1 MNALERN
8 LSSLAGAGLGHQRP
22 LAAPAAPARAESPVR
37 ASAWRAVRVGVLALS
52 AALLLPACAPVL
64 VGGAAVSSALMAT
77 DRRTAGTQ
85 VEDTNIELK
94 AASRIRDLVGG
105 RAHVNVTSY
114 NRQVLLTG
122 EASEAR
128 DRELVERAVRS
139 VEGVRLI
146 VNEIGIMGSS
156 SLTSRSNDAILT
168 ARVKAAYLDA
178 KDLHAQAVKVVTER
192 SVVHLMGRVTARE
205 ADRATQI
212 ARGIPGV
219 QKVVRVFEL
228 LSEAELANIEASQG
242 LKKKP

>member
-1 MNALERN
+1 MNALDKTALNRN
-8 LSSLAGAGLGHQRP
+8 LDSKGRAGSAARVLRAGA
-22 LAAPAAPARAESPVR
+22 
-37 ASAWRAVRVGVLALS
+37 LALG

-64 VGGAAVSSALMAT
+64 VGGAAVSSALVST

-94 AASRIRDLVGG
+94 SAARIRDLVGG

-122 EASEAR
+122 EAGEAR
-128 DRELVERAVRS
+128 DRELVEKAVRS

-146 VNEIGIMGSS
+146 VNEIAIAGSS

-178 KDLHAQAVKVVTER
+178 KDLHAQSIKVVTER

-205 ADRATQI
+205 ADRATQV

-228 LSEAELANIEASQG
+228 LTEAELANIEASQG
-242 LKKKP
+242 LKKK